1 MKKFTMINT
10 PFDCEQCQKKI
21 VIHPEW
27 SARNHCPFCLYSKHL
42 DKDSPGDR
50 LSTCLSLMKPIG
62 IDYKKNKGNMVR
74 HKRIKCNKVILNK
87 IAPDD
92 DFLTFVQDLNNNKKR
107 A

>member
-1 MKKFTMINT
+1 
-10 PFDCEQCQKKI
+10 
-21 VIHPEW
+21 
-27 SARNHCPFCLYSKHL
+27 
-42 DKDSPGDR
+42 
-50 LSTCLSLMKPIG
+50 MKPIG

-74 HKRIKCNKVILNK
+74 HKCIKCNKVILNK